1 MAKIPD
7 RDLVEFRVKLART
20 QRDRLEKYAR
30 WSGHD
35 MVDLVR
41 SAVIDYLEVLDEKQ
55 VAASKKP
62 KVFVPDHANGKPQ
75 GLGPIRAPSTKKVD
89 GPPPP
94 PPSPFAA
101 LAPPPYVVSD
111 KVKRAFRN
119 WAEYLEEADG
129 LVDTERRAKKIV
141 DDLKER
147 VEEKDVK
154 PCYEA
159 FVDFCE
165 TRKAM
170 KEKPM
175 VTVGDVPI
183 VGDV

>member
-1 MAKIPD
+1 MFRASKEIHD
-7 RDLVEFRVKLART
+7 RLTYHSNRLGATISALIREATVNHLELLDQKEEAYKLAKQKRKT
-20 QRDRLEKYAR
+20 TLLPE
-30 WSGHD
+30 
-35 MVDLVR
+35 LVG
-41 SAVIDYLEVLDEKQ
+41 E
-55 VAASKKP
+55 
-62 KVFVPDHANGKPQ
+62 KPQ
-75 GLGPIRAPSTKKVD
+75 GLGPVRAPSAKKVE

-101 LAPPPYVVSD
+101 LAPPPYVVPD

-129 LVDTERRAKKIV
+129 IVDTERRAKKIV

-147 VEEKDVK
+147 VEEKDVQ